1 MGIDIVDGY
10 PVEMH
15 KVYVAW
21 FLWGFWLQIAL
32 IAISIICFVLYRVK
46 ESASKVFGIVSF
58 SLYWITTFV
67 WLACG
72 GIWRFSKAGIV
83 ASGDKLERM
92 YGSTDAQWNQSLEAA
107 QATNGYQVNS
117 GRFMKIYLMLMAWI
131 IILFILMSMV
141 TFLTMCC
148 CDPRAQKG
156 HGLEQEKRLAAA
168 GARRNQDA
176 QKHMD
181 YGFIHQDDEND
192 NRQ

>member
-21 FLWGFWLQIAL
+21 FLWGFWSQIAL
-32 IAISIICFVLYRVK
+32 IIISIICFIVYRVK
-46 ESASKVFGIVSF
+46 EGPGKIFGAVFF
-58 SLYWITTFV
+58 SLYWINTFI

-92 YGSTDAQWNQSLEAA
+92 YGITDAQWNQSLDAA

-131 IILFILMSMV
+131 IILFLLMSMV

-156 HGLEQEKRLAAA
+156 HGLEQEKRRAR
-168 GARRNQDA
+168 GARNQDEN
-176 QKHMD
+176 KGND
-181 YGFIHQDDEND
+181 YDFIHHDDEND
-192 NRQ
+192 GQ